1 MGDACCGDETPD
13 GVMSPDLSGEGG
25 PEAQS
30 FWRLGEV
37 RCSIVSGVLLLAGLL
52 TGEVLSEALFV
63 AALVVGGWTFVPSS
77 LRGLVR
83 GRLGVGTLM
92 TVAAIGAVLLGE
104 LGEAASLAFLFSIS
118 EALEGYAMART
129 RRGLRALMSLVPD
142 RVRVRRDGEEAEVD
156 PAELVVGDLMI
167 VAPGERIATD
177 GVVRAGTSAVDLSA
191 ITGEAVPVEV
201 DPGAEVLAASV
212 NGTGALDVEVTATT
226 RDSSLARVVHIV
238 EEAQSRKGAR
248 QRLAERIARPLVPG
262 VMIVAAAVALVGSLL
277 GDPEVWI
284 SRALV
289 VLVAAAPC
297 AFAISVPV
305 TVVAAIGAASRM
317 GALVKGGAALEALD
331 GIRVVALDKTGT
343 LTRNRPQVIAVD
355 STSGTAPADVLSVAA
370 ALEARSDHP
379 LAAAILSAAS
389 DPPEAHEVEA
399 VVGSGLVGKIG
410 GTRVRLGRPGF
421 IDPGRLR
428 ATVESHQRDGATVV
442 LVERSG
448 ELLGLIAVRD
458 ELRADAPQAI
468 ASLRRHGVRQV
479 VMLTGDNRRTAAALG
494 AEAGVDEVRAEL
506 LPQDKAAIVADLGRI
521 GPVAMVGDGINDA
534 PALATATVGIAMG
547 AAGSDVAIEA
557 ADVALMGDDLDHL
570 PEVLAHA
577 RRAGR
582 IMRQNLLL
590 SGAILVTLVPLA
602 AAGVLG
608 LAAVVAI
615 HELAEVLVIANGV
628 RAGRRHG
635 PPQHRAVP
643 TAADHPVDGAHAIQG
658 AP

>member
-1 MGDACCGDETPD
+1 
-13 GVMSPDLSGEGG
+13 MSPDLSGEGG

-92 TVAAIGAVLLGE
+92 TVAGIGAVLLGE

-118 EALEGYAMART
+118 EALEGYAMSRT

-277 GDPEVWI
+277 GDPELWI

-317 GALVKGGAALEALD
+317 GALVKERRRAQPRRH
-331 GIRVVALDKTGT
+331 RVVALE
-343 LTRNRPQVIAVD
+343 RP
-355 STSGTAPADVLSVAA
+355 
-370 ALEARSDHP
+370 AR
-379 LAAAILSAAS
+379 
-389 DPPEAHEVEA
+389 
-399 VVGSGLVGKIG
+399 
-410 GTRVRLGRPGF
+410 
-421 IDPGRLR
+421 
-428 ATVESHQRDGATVV
+428 
-442 LVERSG
+442 
-448 ELLGLIAVRD
+448 
-458 ELRADAPQAI
+458 
-468 ASLRRHGVRQV
+468 
-479 VMLTGDNRRTAAALG
+479 
-494 AEAGVDEVRAEL
+494 
-506 LPQDKAAIVADLGRI
+506 
-521 GPVAMVGDGINDA
+521 
-534 PALATATVGIAMG
+534 
-547 AAGSDVAIEA
+547 
-557 ADVALMGDDLDHL
+557 
-570 PEVLAHA
+570 
-577 RRAGR
+577 
-582 IMRQNLLL
+582 
-590 SGAILVTLVPLA
+590 
-602 AAGVLG
+602 
-608 LAAVVAI
+608 
-615 HELAEVLVIANGV
+615 
-628 RAGRRHG
+628 
-635 PPQHRAVP
+635 
-643 TAADHPVDGAHAIQG
+643 
-658 AP
+658 

>member
-331 GIRVVALDKTGT
+331 GIRVVAFDKTGT

-355 STSGTAPADVLSVAA
+355 SIHGTAPADVLSIAA

-421 IDPGRLR
+421 IDPGWLSE
-428 ATVESHQRDGATVV
+428 TVESHQSDGATVV

-468 ASLRRHGVRQV
+468 ASLRRYGVQQV

-547 AAGSDVAIEA
+547 AVGSDVAIEA

-628 RAGRRHG
+628 RAGRRHR

-643 TAADHPVDGAHAIQG
+643 TVADRPIDGAHAIQG